1 MNVQSRQIEVYS
13 GNSLQGQLG
22 GNLIQGQLGGSLG
35 QAMGCTPLNTW
46 PQCYSPLPSPRLP
59 RDFELVIEKV
69 GSEIVLDY
77 GAKLRLLIADPIKG
91 IDLRE
96 AIQKLKDA
104 LRCFNPRIPPM
115 TCDPQSSNTTDESDT

>member
-1 MNVQSRQIEVYS
+1 MNGQIEVYS
-13 GNSLQGQLG
+13 GNS
-22 GNLIQGQLGGSLG
+22 IQGQMSGSLG
-35 QAMGCTPLNTW
+35 QAMGCTPLYTW
-46 PQCYSPLPSPRLP
+46 PQCYYPPLPSPRLP

-96 AIQKLKDA
+96 AIQKLKEA
-104 LRCFNPRIPPM
+104 LCHNQDQHP
-115 TCDPQSSNTTDESDT
+115 